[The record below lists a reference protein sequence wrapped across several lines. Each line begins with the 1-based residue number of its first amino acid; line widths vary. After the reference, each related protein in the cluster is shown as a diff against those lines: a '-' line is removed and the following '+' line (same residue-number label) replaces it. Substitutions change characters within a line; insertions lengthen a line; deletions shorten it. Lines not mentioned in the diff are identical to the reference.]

1 MRLTKEILKTFNF
14 GRECLRPT
22 LNYLEFYGDSI
33 EPTIKLIYFG
43 DYYGIQLPD
52 NRTLKIDFRLNAEN
66 KNLCILYNEY
76 KREKRLQQ
84 ELLPPTPRGFEEEAE
99 GEIL

>member
-1 MRLTKEILKTFNF
+1 MRLTKEILTSFNF
-14 GRECLRPT
+14 GRESFQPT
-22 LNYLEFYGDSI
+22 LRYLNYYGDSI
-33 EPTIKLIYFG
+33 EATIKLIYLG
-43 DYYGIQLPD
+43 DYYGLQLPD
-52 NRTLKIDFRLNAEN
+52 DRTLKIDFRLNAEN